1 MYLNDT
7 TTTYKHCSNRKTS
20 AKFPGSL
27 VKCIFILTKHNE
39 TPLQVAER
47 LRHHHVKTYL
57 LKLERGET
65 DDQSDGTGVDESV
78 DGEYRFLL
86 RNGPLEKRRE
96 RCGEVNSTPR
106 VIVYIIFW
114 FAWCACFFFFLACM
128 YVFLPVQV
136 V

>member
-1 MYLNDT
+1 M
-7 TTTYKHCSNRKTS
+7 
-20 AKFPGSL
+20 
-27 VKCIFILTKHNE
+27 KCIFILTNHNE

-47 LRHHHVKTYL
+47 LKHHHVKTYL

-128 YVFLPVQV
+128 YVFLPVPAV
-136 V
+136 

>member
-1 MYLNDT
+1 M
-7 TTTYKHCSNRKTS
+7 
-20 AKFPGSL
+20 
-27 VKCIFILTKHNE
+27 
-39 TPLQVAER
+39 
-47 LRHHHVKTYL
+47 KTYL

-96 RCGEVNSTPR
+96 RCGEVNSTPP
-106 VIVYIIFW
+106 VIVCIIFW

-128 YVFLPVQV
+128 YVFLPVPAV
-136 V
+136 